1 MDKSVLDVMSINEL
15 DALQKDIQKVI
26 NKKKTEQFPYKVGE
40 CFCEPEPHS
49 GGKAWTIVRIDEI
62 DRQVGYTGIYI
73 NATLDKNMFNSH
85 MSFEYFQQTYKN
97 PIDPS
102 VFDLFHENAKA
113 IGELKSQFVEQV
125 FKLRNDKRR
134 THSCNSSK

>member
-1 MDKSVLDVMSINEL
+1 MNKSVFETMSIDEL
-15 DALQKDIQKVI
+15 NSLQKEIQKI
-26 NKKKTEQFPYKVGE
+26 INNKKIEQFPYKVGD

-85 MSFEYFQQTYKN
+85 ISFDYFQQTYKN

-113 IGELKSQFVEQV
+113 IGELKSKFVEQV

-134 THSCNSSK
+134 TTIKNKAE